1 MPRTF
6 GAARSWRISQGMPA
20 SVSVWQKRSTM
31 EGSDEE
37 NSNFI
42 FVVNLPR
49 AVWPGNWGRGW
60 KWHRGMTGERVE
72 WVKRVN
78 WVNWG
83 NSNGGSATRVA
94 EEGRRSYVGYKS
106 YMG

>member
-49 AVWPGNWGRGW
+49 ADWRSNWGRGW

-83 NSNGGSATRVA
+83 NRVR
-94 EEGRRSYVGYKS
+94 GRRQRRREGERFGLGVSTEG
-106 YMG
+106 G